1 MTGYTR
7 KFDKKVIMSFRVSNK
22 QLIKKYNKIS
32 EKIEKLLN
40 IDLKANLFMM
50 MMINTEKQK

>member
-22 QLIKKYNKIS
+22 QLIKKYNRIL

>member
-1 MTGYTR
+1 MTGVTR

-22 QLIKKYNKIS
+22 QLIEKYNKIS

-40 IDLKANLFMM
+40 IDLKTNLFMM